1 MLSKLL
7 YASESKKPN
16 HESGFT
22 LPDPTKATTQTGIR
36 YPTMPSLK
44 HWQHFT
50 PAARQ
55 ETTSISLKPKG
66 LGGALDPPR
75 GACSR
80 TDNPR
85 STSPFLVFSAYIPP
99 SSAYPVKAL

>member
-1 MLSKLL
+1 MPSKLL
-7 YASESKKPN
+7 YAPEGKKPN

-22 LPDPTKATTQTGIR
+22 FPEPTKAMKQTGIR

-44 HWQHFT
+44 HRWQLT
-50 PAARQ
+50 PAIRLG
-55 ETTSISLKPKG
+55 TTSISLKPKG

-85 STSPFLVFSAYIPP
+85 STSPFLVSPAYIPP
-99 SSAYPVKAL
+99 SSAYPVKV